1 MEEYKWAHKAD
12 QCEPADCEKSFMRQS
27 LTATDLSGA

>member
-1 MEEYKWAHKAD
+1 MEEYKWAYKAD
-12 QCEPADCEKSFMRQS
+12 QCELANCEKSFMRQS